1 MAERL
6 YPIQR
11 SDKIQGL
18 INHQGIKS
26 YVRHFAMPMSS
37 VILAVAAACS
47 TARAE
52 SQQNFG
58 DVNCNG
64 RTNSIDAQ
72 LILQLE
78 ADLIGSLGCQV
89 AGDVN
94 KDGQLNSIDAALILQ
109 YDAGLIDEFPGEKE
123 PTATNTATRIAT
135 RTPTRTPTN
144 TPTPK
149 PPLEICNSGR
159 FINPVEGQLIPT
171 SVHVRAELAYEEQW
185 GEGCER
191 LSGEKVNVVLT
202 SRFGDSWVWAMYC
215 GDRYPGIVQEE
226 WECDRPGVI
235 LADFSGAP
243 WGMDL
248 EIGESKVDNITVIIQ

>member
-1 MAERL
+1 MACE
-6 YPIQR
+6 
-11 SDKIQGL
+11 D
-18 INHQGIKS
+18 
-26 YVRHFAMPMSS
+26 
-37 VILAVAAACS
+37 
-47 TARAE
+47 
-52 SQQNFG
+52 
-58 DVNCNG
+58 
-64 RTNSIDAQ
+64 
-72 LILQLE
+72 
-78 ADLIGSLGCQV
+78 

-94 KDGQLNSIDAALILQ
+94 GDSLLNAIDAALILQ
-109 YDAGLIDEFPGEKE
+109 YDAGLIDEFPRGKE

-202 SRFGDSWVWAMYC
+202 SRFGGSWVWAMYC